1 MFTGWGGP
9 VFCHAA
15 ILSLLLSQSVER
27 LPRGVEL
34 QGPKGVVLAPSRARA
49 LLFFIDP
56 ECPVSNGY
64 APEMARIA
72 RLAMNEGIVVLGI
85 HSDPAMTPAKASAH
99 AREHGLGMDVAID
112 PDQHLAKAAGVRVV
126 PQAVLADAEGRVV
139 YRGRIDDL
147 RTADGKRRPAAT
159 RHDLREALAA
169 FIAGKPVP
177 APGGEAFGCPL
188 PEVSKKPCV
197 E

>member
-1 MFTGWGGP
+1 M
-9 VFCHAA
+9 FCHAA
-15 ILSLLLSQSVER
+15 ILSLVLAQSAER
-27 LPRGVEL
+27 LPERAEL
-34 QGPKGVVLAPSRARA
+34 QVSKGVMLAPSRARA
-49 LLFFIDP
+49 LLFFIDS

-72 RLAMNEGIVVLGI
+72 TLAKNEGIVVLGI
-85 HSDPAMTPAKASAH
+85 HSDPTITPAKALAH
-99 AREHGLGMDVAID
+99 AREHGLGMDVAVD
-112 PDQHLAKAAGVRVV
+112 PDQVLAKAAGVRVV
-126 PQAVLADAEGRVV
+126 PQAVLADAGGRVV

-159 RHDLREALAA
+159 RHDLRNALAA

-188 PEVSKKPCV
+188 PEVSKNLRK